1 MNKKLLFRNIQ
12 KNKLISILTL
22 AFMAMCA
29 MLTALFAML
38 FVNLSGSIDTL
49 MKTARTPDFL
59 QMHTGDMDREKID
72 SFVSSRTDVKDYSIN
87 TFLNLE
93 NAMIT
98 IGDKSFADSTQDN
111 GLCVQNRSFD
121 FLLDMNNEVAYPYE
135 GQVYVPVCY
144 KNEYDIRKDSIL
156 KIGSYELTVAGF
168 IRDSQMNSMMA
179 SSKRFLVNDKDYY
192 SLIGSGS
199 EEYMIEFL
207 LEDDADIN
215 DFSNAYINAKLPD
228 NGPAITYS
236 LIKMINAFSDGMMI
250 FVILLVSFVVLAISI
265 ICIRYILMTSME
277 KDKKELGMLK
287 AIGISRGDITIMYLS
302 KYIFLSALGA
312 ALGYAVARFIQKPL
326 SIQMREL
333 YGAAKSDGK
342 DMIWAIVAMIVAQV
356 VILLTV
362 GKIIRKAGNISSVEM
377 LFAQKKLENK
387 RSKYWMITTV
397 TALGIF
403 LMLVPQNLYSTLS
416 ARSFVT
422 YMGIGDADIRMDIRQ
437 CEDIGGVADKVIA
450 KLARDR
456 RLEKTVLM
464 QTISFKA
471 RLSDGS
477 EVSLLTEVGNH
488 LVFPVKY
495 NEGHAPTAK
504 NEIALSNLNAT
515 DLAINT
521 GDTISLI
528 VDDELS
534 DYTVCGIYSDIT
546 NGGKTAKIVSFDKE
560 KMKNYSDKIM
570 WSIIYVSLVPDTSCE
585 AVTLEYQRKFTDDEV
600 SAKVVDIQKYVDGTY
615 GQTIGQIKSV
625 TVVSVLCSCV
635 VIFIVIVLFVR
646 LLIWQERGE
655 ISLKKAFGL
664 TAGEI
669 QKSYLLKASA
679 YVITGMLIGELL
691 GTIGGQLV
699 AGLALEGLGASGF
712 SFVLNPFWVFGV
724 IPVSVL
730 CIGIA
735 AATIGL
741 LEVRSVSAYECCIG
755 RE

>member
-59 QMHTGDMDREKID
+59 QMHTGDIDREKID

-156 KIGSYELTVAGF
+156 QIGSYELTVAGF

-437 CEDIGGVADKVIA
+437 CEDIGGVSDKVIA

-730 CIGIA
+730 CISIA